1 MKKFLKVLGIL
12 ILIGIAIE
20 LSPLFAVIAFG
31 YGGYNLYKYLKYK
44 DYYDKDK
51 IEYRNLS
58 LGSFVAVVILVI
70 IASVNSNNKKEIAEK
85 DALKDQQKQ
94 EELIAKE
101 NNNQKELE
109 TKKTELKSKEKE
121 SIAERNA
128 KRQEELADS
137 KDKAIEKLATLE
149 FLTAEQVAD
158 FTEDIN
164 SQKTPSNV
172 NYVLEKAKS
181 FNDKGKQAIETKNDP
196 DKIYQVATITNVTD
210 GDTVT
215 VGIYGQGYK
224 TRLIG
229 VDTPETVHPSK
240 PVEFMGKEAS
250 DFTKEQLQDK
260 KVWLEKDVSETD
272 RYDRLLRYIWLEEPN
287 DLENP
292 TYEDVRDKMFNGIL
306 VRDGYAN
313 AATFPPDV
321 KYQEYFARIEQEA
334 RDKGIGLWDKE
345 AAAAY
350 VPPQGSKKANN
361 SGGWHETNNPSK
373 NNGMIK
379 GNKNSMIY
387 HVPGGAS
394 YNKIA
399 EHNTVYFNTEEE
411 AQAAGYRRAER

>member
-1 MKKFLKVLGIL
+1 MKKFLKVLGVL
-12 ILIGIAIE
+12 FLIGLAIE
-20 LSPLFAVIAFG
+20 LSPLFAIIALG
-31 YGGYNLYKYLKYK
+31 YGGYNLYRYFNYK
-44 DYYDKDK
+44 DEYDKDK
-51 IEYRNLS
+51 LEYRNLS
-58 LGSFVAVVILVI
+58 IGSLIAVVILALV
-70 IASVNSNNKKEIAEK
+70 ANANSDNKAELEQK
-85 DALKDQQKQ
+85 KALQTRQKQ
-94 EELIAKE
+94 EESIAKE
-101 NNNQKELE
+101 DEKQKELE
-109 TKKTELKSKEKE
+109 KKQQELEKKEE
-121 SIAERNA
+121 ERNP
-128 KRQEELADS
+128 QDS
-137 KDKAIEKLATLE
+137 
-149 FLTAEQVAD
+149 
-158 FTEDIN
+158 IN
-164 SQKTPSNV
+164 D
-172 NYVLEKAKS
+172 LFE
-181 FNDKGKQAIETKNDP
+181 
-196 DKIYQVATITNVTD
+196 VATITNVTD

-334 RDKGIGLWDKE
+334 REKGVGLWNEE

-350 VPPQGSKKANN
+350 VPPQGSKQANN